1 MDSQV
6 AEAEDLLPDPKALN
20 GPAKSMRFVRGAG
33 WTMIGAGTL
42 IIAFLAYQLLFT
54 NLLNSRSQ
62 NRAETALEQKFEE
75 ARVAPLEPVVLTPT
89 SPPSTVVKEDQ
100 EPVPVTTPIS
110 FYEEAS
116 PELGTAFG
124 RIVIPKID
132 LDVVIFEGVERN
144 TLKQGPGHMPWT
156 PLPGQAGNAVVSG
169 HRTTYGAPFYDL
181 DVMEPGDEIFVE
193 TVIGESTYVVREIL
207 IVKPTDVWVTDN
219 RPGAWLT
226 LTTCNPRFSA
236 RERLIIVAE
245 MVDGPNFEYA
255 QALLDGVID
264 VVGS

>member
-1 MDSQV
+1 
-6 AEAEDLLPDPKALN
+6 
-20 GPAKSMRFVRGAG
+20 MRFVRGAG
-33 WTMIGAGTL
+33 WTMIGAGAL
-42 IIAFLAYQLLFT
+42 ILAFLAYQLLFT

-62 NRAETALEQKFEE
+62 SQAETALEERFEE
-75 ARVAPLEPVVLTPT
+75 ARVAPLEPIVLTPLG
-89 SPPSTVVKEDQ
+89 PPSTIGQD
-100 EPVPVTTPIS
+100 EPEVPVTTPIS
-110 FYEEAS
+110 FFEEAL
-116 PELGTAFG
+116 PEIGTAFG

-132 LDVVIFEGVERN
+132 LDVVIFEGVERD

-156 PLPGQAGNAVVSG
+156 PLPGQAGNAVISG

-181 DVMEPGDEIFVE
+181 DAMEPGDEIFVE
-193 TVIGESTYVVREIL
+193 TLIGQSTYVVREIL

-255 QALLDGVID
+255 QALLDGVIE
-264 VVGS
+264 GAGF